1 MPGPDAAGRK
11 RRATDGRGRNRA
23 AAGGGRLPDPQ
34 LAQRPGSLVAVLV
47 AWLQELTVRHYS
59 PSTVRAR
66 QEMALQFA
74 EWCAERDVLQAAQV
88 TRPLVERYQSHLFH
102 LRDDNG
108 KALSVTYQS
117 QRLACVQYLFRWAV
131 RKGHV
136 GANPAADIDRPRE
149 VRRLPAWLNP
159 EEVAA
164 ILAAPDTQTPI
175 GLRDRAIL
183 ELLYSTGIRRTEA
196 VRLGIYDLEATQGVL
211 RINQGKGGKDRVV
224 PIGTRALTWL
234 QRYLDGPR
242 ALWAPLGEQRLFL
255 TDSGRPFQP
264 EPFGHLVRRYLTAA
278 GIHKPGSCHLFRHTM
293 ATALLEGGCDVR
305 LIQAMLGHAKLDTTA
320 VYTHVGIA
328 HLKRAH
334 AAHHPAE
341 QPR

>member
-1 MPGPDAAGRK
+1 MSGRK
-11 RRATDGRGRNRA
+11 PGRGRSRA
-23 AAGGGRLPDPQ
+23 AAGGGRLPDAH
-34 LAQRPGSLVAVLV
+34 LAQVPGSLVAVIL

-59 PSTVRAR
+59 PATVRAR

-88 TRPLVERYQSHLFH
+88 TRPLIERYQAHLFH
-102 LRDDNG
+102 LRDTRG
-108 KALSVTYQS
+108 KPLTVTYQI

-136 GANPAADIDRPRE
+136 GANPAADIDRPRD
-149 VRRLPAWLNP
+149 VRRLPCWLTP
-159 EEVAA
+159 QEVAA
-164 ILAAPDTQTPI
+164 IMAAPDIATPT
-175 GLRDRAIL
+175 GVRDRAAL

-196 VRLGIYDLEATQGVL
+196 VRLGIYDVEASQGVL
-211 RINQGKGGKDRVV
+211 RIVQGKGGKDRVV
-224 PIGTRALTWL
+224 PIGGRALDWL
-234 QRYLDGPR
+234 RRYIDGPR
-242 ALWAPLGEQRLFL
+242 AQRAGLGEQCLFL
-255 TDSGRPFQP
+255 TDQGRPFAP
-264 EPFGHLVRRYLTAA
+264 DRFGQMVRRYLTAA

-328 HLKRAH
+328 HLKAAH
-334 AAHHPAE
+334 NAHHPAE
-341 QPR
+341 RPR